1 LGYLKEQVSSIS
13 DHTTTA
19 MPQKPI
25 STVRIPEDGKPDITL
40 EILREPED
48 FHNRYAQNSATKVTP
63 H

>member
-1 LGYLKEQVSSIS
+1 MS